1 MIGNSLALMGLVA
14 GTLTVDSAGLV
25 TNITGTMEG
34 GTIGALEPVGFPGC
48 TGIGVCGVGS
58 TPNSDNVFNTT
69 APYLTANGIAFET
82 TGGGGGVT
90 APDGLYYNG
99 TNYTLVDDAGSVI
112 TIDTGSFTISSVP
125 GPIVGSGLPGLIFA
139 SGGLLAWW
147 RRKRK
152 AEAI

>member
-1 MIGNSLALMGLVA
+1 
-14 GTLTVDSAGLV
+14 
-25 TNITGTMEG
+25 
-34 GTIGALEPVGFPGC
+34 
-48 TGIGVCGVGS
+48 VGS

>member
-1 MIGNSLALMGLVA
+1 V
-14 GTLTVDSAGLV
+14 
-25 TNITGTMEG
+25 
-34 GTIGALEPVGFPGC
+34 GA
-48 TGIGVCGVGS
+48 
-58 TPNSDNVFNTT
+58 TPNADNVFNTT

-82 TGGGGGVT
+82 TGGGVT

-99 TNYTLVDDAGSVI
+99 TSYTLVDEVGSG

-147 RRKRK
+147 RRKRM
-152 AEAI
+152 AQAA